1 MKRLLFALVMVG
13 TLGVQPMV
21 RPASAAAL
29 GTGFTYQGQ
38 LQGVAA
44 NAVVN
49 LQFKLYDDP
58 TLSTGL
64 IGTQTVSNVSL
75 EGGLFT
81 VSLDFGGSAF
91 AGSARWLEIAVKGPG
106 DPGFTT
112 LTPRQAVTAAPY
124 ALYALSSPGGGG
136 GLTLPFAGATPN
148 ATLDAFRVQDD
159 ASSTTRSAI
168 HGVSANIAAGGTGAI
183 FGEATGTSGYA
194 LGVYG
199 LATASPSGTGVVGK
213 GGATGAYFESG
224 AANSSNSYAA
234 VYAYAPNTYA
244 VNAQSPNSYGVW
256 ASGGLDGVH
265 GSGANAGV
273 YGTGTQYGVVGD
285 SYNGFGVYATYG
297 VGLTPASGANAG
309 VYGNSS
315 SSNAA
320 SAGVRG
326 EGNQAIGVQ
335 GISAAGYGVSGITSS
350 VNKAGVY
357 GTSAQGDGVWGQ
369 SGAPFK
375 SGVVGISYNASGYG
389 GYFQNQGGGPAIL
402 VSGLAQV
409 NTLQILGADLAE
421 SFPTR
426 EKTIEPGTVL
436 MLDDGSDGRL
446 RVCSEAYSRRVA
458 GVVSGAHGLDA
469 GVVLKGRSFDNPE
482 HAAVALSG
490 RVWVKCDAT
499 NAPIHA
505 GDLLTTSATPG
516 YAMQATDRDRA
527 YGAILGKAMTSLEK
541 GTGLVL
547 VLVSLQ

>member
-1 MKRLLFALVMVG
+1 MKRFLFALVLVG
-13 TLGVQPMV
+13 TLATLPMV
-21 RPASAAAL
+21 RPAAAAAV
-29 GTGFTYQGQ
+29 GTAFTYQGQ

-64 IGTQTVSNVSL
+64 IGTQTVSNVTL
-75 EGGLFT
+75 ESGLFT

-91 AGSARWLEIAVKGPG
+91 AGSGRWLEIAVKGPG

-112 LTPRQAVTAAPY
+112 LTPRQAMTVAPY

-148 ATLDAFRVQDD
+148 ATQDAFRAQND
-159 ASSTTRSAI
+159 AASTSYSAI
-168 HGVSANIAAGGTGAI
+168 HGVSATNASGNGTI
-183 FGEATGTSGYA
+183 FGEAIGTSGFT
-194 LGVYG
+194 LGVQG

-224 AANSSNSYAA
+224 APNSFNSYAA

-256 ASGGLDGVH
+256 ASGGADGVH
-265 GSGANAGV
+265 GTGANAGV
-273 YGTGTQYGVVGD
+273 YGVGTQYGVVGD

-297 VGLTPASGANAG
+297 LGLTPASGANAG
-309 VYGNSS
+309 VYGSTSS
-315 SSNAA
+315 TNAA

-326 EGNQAIGVQ
+326 QGDKGIGVE
-335 GISAAGYGVSGITSS
+335 GISASGYGVSGTTSI
-350 VNKAGVY
+350 VTKAGVY
-357 GTSAQGDGVWGQ
+357 GTSAVGDGVWGQ
-369 SGAPFK
+369 TGAAFK
-375 SGVVGISYNASGYG
+375 SGIVGISYNASGYG
-389 GYFQNQGGGPAIL
+389 GAFFNQAGGPAIL

-409 NTLQILGADLAE
+409 KTLQILGADLAE

-436 MLDDGSDGRL
+436 MLDDGTDGQL
-446 RVCSEAYSRRVA
+446 RVCREAYSRRVA

-469 GVVLKGRSFDNPE
+469 GVVLKGKSFDNPE

-499 NAPIHA
+499 DAPIHA

-516 YAMQATDRDRA
+516 HAMQATDHDRA